1 MKLHLD
7 SNIIEGTPEEIVKYK
22 ELLEVSNQADEENE
36 ATDEHTFWYI
46 DGNQPYDRN
55 VLKTVSEDYFVD
67 SQGRRYTY
75 SSLDGLI
82 IPITNENTHTHFEGA
97 KHKGKLLRYY
107 PSLDAFIR
115 YNWYGITIG
124 AVYPLLPI

>member
-7 SNIIEGTPEEIVKYK
+7 SSIIEGTPEEIVKYK
-22 ELLEVSNQADEENE
+22 ELLEVSNQAEEENE
-36 ATDEHTFWYI
+36 ATDEYTFWYI

-97 KHKGKLLRYY
+97 KHEGKLLRYY

-115 YNWYGITIG
+115 YN
-124 AVYPLLPI
+124 